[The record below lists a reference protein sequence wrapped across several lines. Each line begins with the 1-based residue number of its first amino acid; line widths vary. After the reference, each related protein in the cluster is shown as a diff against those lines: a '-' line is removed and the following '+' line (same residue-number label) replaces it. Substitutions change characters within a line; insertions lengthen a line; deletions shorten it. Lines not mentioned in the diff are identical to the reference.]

1 MFTRVVQCLLIGLL
15 LSSAVTMAAPSA
27 SAVVRV
33 IARTAPIVRSL
44 MVQKVPQDAHGLA
57 VMAAEL
63 GLLGFK
69 EDADALR
76 AYADRRVMHL
86 AMGQTQAVP
95 SPTVQAVI
103 STEHQSKV
111 PLDEAKQL
119 FAGEM
124 FPVDFTRT
132 KVSDEEVQEAHS
144 RHWILEVEGVWRPE
158 IKLNERTGTQNLTRI
173 PPFPYVAAVLSNN
186 TQVRGE
192 IHIQLNLAPGVQAGC
207 DAQNVP
213 ANSSIWTDCQI
224 TYPDE
229 AVEHISELMV
239 ALKAGGVHGVTSQML
254 FKFGHDESRL
264 ILGTQYAKR
273 DAGLYARVDAEH
285 LLQAASCE
293 DLANCEQ
300 QRSAKFADSQLRSL
314 GVLALIM
321 GITVILR
328 LRAVAHHYVKGWP
341 TGLWLA
347 YLVITGLV
355 GILSVLDPPTG
366 HGYEGMLSTLAQY
379 YSGMPWTA
387 VAFDV
392 HPASGL
398 APIGYH
404 PPESPPQ
411 FIFTIVNFVYLSFMT
426 FYRSQETSPQAGE

>member
-1 MFTRVVQCLLIGLL
+1 MFTRVMQCLLTGLL
-15 LSSAVTMAAPSA
+15 LSSGVSMAAPSA
-27 SAVVRV
+27 NAKGRV

-44 MVQKVPQDAHGLA
+44 MAQKVPQDAHRLA

-86 AMGQTQAVP
+86 AMGQTQAGP

-103 STEHQSKV
+103 SAEHQSKI

-119 FAGEM
+119 FAGKM

-158 IKLNERTGTQNLTRI
+158 VKLNTRTGTQNLTRI
-173 PPFPYVAAVLSNN
+173 APFPYVAAVLWNN
-186 TQVRGE
+186 TQVPGE
-192 IHIQLNLAPGVQAGC
+192 IHMQLNLAPGVEAAC
-207 DAQNVP
+207 DAQNVA
-213 ANSSIWTDCQI
+213 ANSSIWTDCQV
-224 TYPDE
+224 TYPEE
-229 AVEHISELMV
+229 AVDHIPELMV
-239 ALKAGGVHGVTSQML
+239 ALKAGRVQGVASQIL
-254 FKFGHDESRL
+254 FKFGNNESRL
-264 ILGTQYAKR
+264 VLGTRYAKP
-273 DAGLYARVDAEH
+273 DGNIYAQVDAEH

-300 QRSAKFADSQLRSL
+300 QRSAKFADSHLRSL

-328 LRAVAHHYVKGWP
+328 FRAVAHHDVKGWP
-341 TGLWLA
+341 TSLWLA

-355 GILSVLDPPTG
+355 GILSALDPPTG

-392 HPASGL
+392 RPASGL

-404 PPESPPQ
+404 PPGSLPQ
-411 FIFTIVNFVYLSFMT
+411 FPFTIVNFVYLSFMT
-426 FYRSQETSPQAGE
+426 FYRSQETSPKAGE